1 LTDDEYNEEL
11 SEFLDV
17 LETTIAQCTS
27 SMICLAAIL
36 KAQTTDTIVL
46 KKYDAEVQWPAEI
59 LN

>member
-27 SMICLAAIL
+27 SMVCLISIL
-36 KAQTTDTIVL
+36 NAQTNTAVPSRDT
-46 KKYDAEVQWPAEI
+46 AEVQWPAEI